1 VKRHCLV
8 PIGLT
13 VLLALASCGGPPAPR
28 EPTPPPAPER
38 AVITHVV
45 RPGDTLA
52 RLAELYYG
60 DPGRAADI
68 AAANDVP
75 RDADLAT
82 GSMVTLR
89 FEADELAAARRR
101 QAALGPYNRGVA
113 AMEQGDLA
121 GAERLFRAALSTAGS
136 LHLAR
141 YNLALVLNQRGR
153 HDEAATLL
161 VALVAA
167 RPDDPDFAF
176 ALGNARFYQTRYV
189 EAAAIFADLL
199 QRHPEHLR
207 AAFGLARSLHE
218 AGRRDEALAA
228 WNAYLELDAT
238 SPWADEARRLR
249 ARLRGR

>member
-1 VKRHCLV
+1 MKRHCPAL
-8 PIGLT
+8 IGVT
-13 VLLALASCGGPPAPR
+13 VLLALASCGGPPSPR
-28 EPTPPPAPER
+28 EPAPAPVPEP
-38 AVITHVV
+38 ATIEHVV
-45 RPGDTLA
+45 RPGDSLS

-60 DPGRAADI
+60 DPDRAADI

-82 GSMVTLR
+82 GSVVALR
-89 FEADELAAARRR
+89 FERDELAAARRR

-113 AMEQGDLA
+113 AMAQGDLA
-121 GAERLFRAALSTAGS
+121 EAERLFRAALGTAGS

-161 VALVAA
+161 VDLVAA
-167 RPDDPDFAF
+167 RPDDPDYAF
-176 ALGNARFYQTRYV
+176 ALGNARFYQTRYA
-189 EAAAIFADLL
+189 EAAAVFADLL
-199 QRHPEHLR
+199 QRHAGHRR
-207 AAFGLARSLHE
+207 AAFGLARSLQE